1 MSSKNNDPNVKGE
14 VISDR
19 TYDLLAV
26 MLSKLEG
33 LEAYDT
39 YIDDLEG
46 VDDKGAQLI
55 AQIRKD
61 DENHARL
68 IRDHVEELVKS
79 GGLN

>member
-1 MSSKNNDPNVKGE
+1 MSDKNNDREVSGE

-39 YIDDLEG
+39 YLDDLEG
-46 VDDKGAQLI
+46 VDDKGAEII

-61 DENHARL
+61 DENHARM
-68 IRDHVEELVKS
+68 IRDHIGELVKD
-79 GGLN
+79 GGFK

>member
-1 MSSKNNDPNVKGE
+1 MSDKNNDREVIGE

-39 YIDDLEG
+39 YLEDLEG
-46 VDDKGAQLI
+46 VDDKGAKI
-55 AQIRKD
+55 IKEIRQD
-61 DENHARL
+61 DENHARM
-68 IRDHVEELVKS
+68 IRDHINELVKS
-79 GGLN
+79 GGFK